1 VYVQALVQGGCPMLR
16 SLELESCYEVLLPGG
31 CEARLAQVGGLPQSL
46 KAAAHASP
54 SQSPRVLWS
63 VQAFRERSL
72 CVLERLRVRSCGLGG
87 EGLSVLLHA
96 APNLRS
102 VPIMLIIIHLAR
114 ALTTRLVKPC
124 VCSCHVLWYGCCV

>member
-1 VYVQALVQGGCPMLR
+1 MLR

-31 CEARLAQVGGLPQSL
+31 CEARLAQVGAPNPPHYPLGQGNSTRLTSPHLVCCGL
-46 KAAAHASP
+46 
-54 SQSPRVLWS
+54 

-96 APNLRS
+96 APNLR
-102 VPIMLIIIHLAR
+102 
-114 ALTTRLVKPC
+114 
-124 VCSCHVLWYGCCV
+124 

>member
-1 VYVQALVQGGCPMLR
+1 MQRPHSVLVHVQALVQGGCPMLR

-54 SQSPRVLWS
+54 SLSPRVLWS

-102 VPIMLIIIHLAR
+102 GPIMFILPY
-114 ALTTRLVKPC
+114 T
-124 VCSCHVLWYGCCV
+124 